1 MRVGDPNSPGRT
13 GSTEGMPGN
22 AGSITVEVMIVL
34 PVLMVTILMCMQVS
48 LLFFARS
55 VALAASQEG
64 VRAARAE
71 GASRAVGAT
80 VAQRYAARM
89 ASGFLTSI
97 SASATSDTNTVR
109 VTVRG
114 RSLSLVPFPPA
125 VEVIGE
131 SSGAVERFTT
141 PR

>member
-1 MRVGDPNSPGRT
+1 MARANDTHEPGQARFT
-13 GSTEGMPGN
+13 RES
-22 AGSITVEVMIVL
+22 ADRGSITLETMIAL
-34 PVLMVTILMCMQVS
+34 PVLMATILMCMQVS

-55 VALAASQEG
+55 IALAASQEG

-71 GASRAVGAT
+71 DTSRTAGAT
-80 VAQRYAARM
+80 VARRYAART

-97 SASATSDTNTVR
+97 SASMNGDANTVR

-114 RSLSLVPFPPA
+114 RSLSLVPFLPA
-125 VEVIGE
+125 IEVVEE

-141 PR
+141 PG